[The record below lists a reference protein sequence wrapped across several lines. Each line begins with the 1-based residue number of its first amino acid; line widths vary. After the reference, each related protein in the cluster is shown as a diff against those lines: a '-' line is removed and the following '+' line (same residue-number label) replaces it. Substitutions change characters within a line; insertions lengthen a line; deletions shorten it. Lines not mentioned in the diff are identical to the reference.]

1 MSTSKRTQRCPKRLR
16 GYIHQCVPSS
26 GHNEDCINRRIIVS
40 YCIILYQFPGF
51 TDIHDIYAAMQ
62 VYQCM
67 QKLWHKRLQ
76 EQFSS
81 CFEAQIPLS
90 AGLASAAQSLNPA
103 LRAVPE
109 LAESPGGWLIHT
121 FFAGLSV
128 NLIHDQNCQP
138 KTRPKKKQTHVTS
151 SLFFFSSCPA
161 KRSSDQVIELAVC
174 QRHAAVQY

>member
-16 GYIHQCVPSS
+16 GYVHQCALHSS
-26 GHNEDCINRRIIVS
+26 KN

-90 AGLASAAQSLNPA
+90 VGLASAAQSLNPA

-138 KTRPKKKQTHVTS
+138 KTHQKKNKRLMS
-151 SLFFFSSCPA
+151 PRLFSSSRPA
-161 KRSSDQVIELAVC
+161 RPSDQVIKSLNSRYVKGM
-174 QRHAAVQY
+174 RR

>member
-1 MSTSKRTQRCPKRLR
+1 MKIAFIEELL
-16 GYIHQCVPSS
+16 YH
-26 GHNEDCINRRIIVS
+26 IVS
-40 YCIILYQFPGF
+40 IPWVHRHTVTYM
-51 TDIHDIYAAMQ
+51 IYMQ
-62 VYQCM
+62 LCRYINACRNFGT
-67 QKLWHKRLQ
+67 KRLQ
-76 EQFSS
+76 GQFSS

-109 LAESPGGWLIHT
+109 LAGSPGGWLIHT

-138 KTRPKKKQTHVTS
+138 KTHTKKKKTHVTS

-174 QRHAAVQY
+174 QRHAAVEY